1 MDSRANSEITRW
13 IVGPADA
20 DLSSRLD
27 RFVATQAGVSRGQ
40 VRHWL
45 ESGCITLD
53 GRVARRGGELLR
65 AGQAVVWTP
74 PTRDWVGSGTGGCE
88 VLAQGADWFAV
99 NKPAGVPVHPLRP
112 DESGTLLGTVAG
124 KFPRVLGVGDEGELR
139 SGVVHRLDVDTS
151 GVMLFA
157 LSDARWRALREAF
170 SRHRVRKTYVAL
182 VDGVLEAEGEAE
194 QYLAVT
200 RHSPARVEVVDP
212 VTPSARKCSLGWR
225 VLAVGERCSRVEID
239 LRTGF
244 LHQVRV
250 MFAAMGHPLL
260 GDRTY
265 ASPPIADRAP
275 RQMLHAKKIEFDEL
289 SAEAERPEDFVS
301 TAEREGVV

>member
-27 RFVATQAGVSRGQ
+27 RFVATQVGVSRGQ
-40 VRHWL
+40 VRQWL
-45 ESGCITLD
+45 DAGCITLD

-88 VLAQGADWFAV
+88 VLARGADWLAV

-112 DESGTLLGTVAG
+112 DESGTLLGTVAEQ
-124 KFPRVLGVGDEGELR
+124 FPQILGVGDEGELR

-151 GVMLFA
+151 GVVLLA
-157 LSDARWRALREAF
+157 LSDTRWRALREAF

-182 VDGVLEAEGEAE
+182 ADGLLDADGEAE
-194 QYLAVT
+194 RHLAVT
-200 RHSPARVEVVDP
+200 RHSPARVEVVEP
-212 VTPSARKCSLGWR
+212 GTPSARQCSLGWR
-225 VLAVGERCSRVEID
+225 VLAVGERCTRVEID
-239 LRTGF
+239 LHTGF

-250 MFAAMGHPLL
+250 IFSAMGHPLL

-275 RQMLHAKKIEFDEL
+275 RQMLHAAKIAVDEI
-289 SAEAERPEDFVS
+289 SAEAEWPEDFVS
-301 TAEREGVV
+301 TAEREGVA